1 MTPALAAAAVTGVQV
16 GAALVATEAV
26 VAEVGAGRLGFLRYA
41 IALTFLLVLVF
52 LGKARPLPARDLIPV
67 ALIGIGQFGVLIALL
82 NLALLYTSSARV
94 ALVFAT
100 LPLMT
105 LALGWLGARARLGA
119 RELGARELGARELGA
134 RELGARELGARELGA
149 ILLTLLGL
157 AALLGAEALA
167 DEMTASDLVG
177 FAAAGGATLTGAV
190 CACVYRPYLQAHGV
204 VTVSAIAMAASLL
217 PLGLLGLLEAPAQ
230 SPSDWSPGTLALIA
244 FIGLSSGLGFLLWL
258 YALASLDAAVVTAF
272 LALSPVTATAL
283 SVLLLSAEISPG
295 LVAALALVTA
305 GLLLIASPKRGTFP

>member
-105 LALGWLGARARLGA
+105 LALGWLGARAR
-119 RELGARELGARELGA
+119 
-134 RELGARELGARELGA
+134 LGARELGARELGA

>member
-1 MTPALAAAAVTGVQV
+1 M
-16 GAALVATEAV
+16 
-26 VAEVGAGRLGFLRYA
+26 
-41 IALTFLLVLVF
+41 
-52 LGKARPLPARDLIPV
+52 
-67 ALIGIGQFGVLIALL
+67 ALIGIGQFGLLIALL
-82 NLALLYTSSARV
+82 NVALLYTGSARV
-94 ALVFAT
+94 ALIFAT

-105 LALGWLGARARLGA
+105 RALGWARARLGA
-119 RELGARELGARELGA
+119 Q
-134 RELGARELGARELGA
+134 ELGARELGARELGA

-167 DEMTASDLVG
+167 GEMTAADLIG

-230 SPSDWSPGTLALIA
+230 SPSDWSASTLTLIA

-272 LALSPVTATAL
+272 LALSPVTATIL
-283 SVLLLSAEISPG
+283 SVLLLSAEITPG
-295 LVAALALVTA
+295 LVIALALVTA
-305 GLLLIASPKRGTFP
+305 GLLLIASPKQERFR

>member
-105 LALGWLGARARLGA
+105 LALGWLGACAR
-119 RELGARELGARELGA
+119 
-134 RELGARELGARELGA
+134 LGARELGARELGA
-149 ILLTLLGL
+149 ILLTLLGI
-157 AALLGAEALA
+157 AALLGAESLA
-167 DEMTASDLVG
+167 GETTASDLVG